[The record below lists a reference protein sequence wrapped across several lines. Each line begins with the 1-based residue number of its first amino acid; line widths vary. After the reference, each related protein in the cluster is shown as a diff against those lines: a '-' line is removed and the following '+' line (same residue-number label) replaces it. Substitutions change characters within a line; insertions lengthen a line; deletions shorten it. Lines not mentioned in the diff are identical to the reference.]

1 MLKHTETQLV
11 PFEDCGFARYPEL
24 PLAGEPVTLR
34 CRADGSSSAPALRI
48 TENGKTSVLQA
59 DGRENNCYIFRT
71 GSREA
76 PARIRYQFFTQD
88 EETPVYSYDVHTV
101 QTVIQACLPEDG
113 CDNRELLAG
122 EDLLITVDMEDAL
135 EIRYRQIHSAGA
147 SIPGTYS
154 FTKNGCTVSSGAGG
168 LLCVSR
174 GGKTV
179 LTLTS
184 LTLLRDSDN
193 RIVRITEHWKTT
205 NRHVLG
211 TGERFHRV
219 DQAGSSASGTVTE
232 HFTHQ
237 GDQTYLPVP
246 FFMTEKGWSWYDPGM
261 VSVACVFDENAFSL
275 TRETGPFTPWSD
287 CFLFGKPRDML
298 AGFLRTSGKCAL
310 PPEWAF
316 GVWISG
322 NGWNCDAEVDEQL
335 RQLKENGYPASVMV
349 LEQWSD
355 ERTFYIWNS
364 ERFPAPEATV
374 ARIRE
379 AGLHPV
385 LWQIP
390 VIKYEWDGDPG
401 PRLLRDEAEAIA
413 KGYAVQ
419 REDGIPYRVTERWF
433 HNSLLPDFTN
443 PDAVSWWFDRRK
455 HLLDIGIEGFKT
467 DGGEF
472 LFDRRVLL
480 HDGTSGPAAHN
491 MYPLLYEKAYAD
503 FLKRNNVNGVIFSR
517 AGYTGAQTVPIHWAG
532 DQVSEWS
539 ELRAQLTAGITAG
552 LSGVIFWSFDI
563 GGFAG
568 PVPEPELYL
577 RATAMACFC
586 PVMQWHSEPRGGQFS
601 GGPGEGYNNDRSPW
615 NLAEKWNDPRLLEI
629 STGYAKLRETL
640 RPYLWRE
647 AQSCAGESRPMMAHL
662 CLDWPDDP
670 RSWLTDDEYMLG
682 HELLVAPVT
691 EKGADSRT
699 VWLPRGKW
707 EAWFTGEKY
716 SGGQEIKVAC
726 PIDSIPVF
734 RRVKT

>member
-24 PLAGEPVTLR
+24 PLTGEPVTVRCKVYEPDDVPLLR
-34 CRADGSSSAPALRI
+34 V
-48 TENGKTSVLQA
+48 TENGKTKVLQA
-59 DGRENNCYIFRT
+59 DEHENGCYAFHL
-71 GSREA
+71 GSRET
-76 PARIRYQFFTQD
+76 PARVAYQFFTGT
-88 EETPVYSYDVHTV
+88 EETPVYTFDVHTAR
-101 QTVIQACLPEDG
+101 TLTQARVPEASG
-113 CDNRELLAG
+113 GGRELLAG
-122 EDLLITVDMEDAL
+122 EDLLITVDPGEQAGL
-135 EIRYRQIHSAGA
+135 RYRQLCSAGA
-147 SIPGTYS
+147 SVPGTFS
-154 FTKNGCTVSSGAGG
+154 FTGDGCAVSSAEDG
-168 LLCVSR
+168 LLSVSR
-174 GGKTV
+174 GGETL

-184 LTLLRDSDN
+184 LTVLRDSED
-193 RIVRITEHWKTT
+193 RIVKITENWKTT

-219 DQAGSSASGTVTE
+219 DQAGSHTSGSVTE
-232 HFTHQ
+232 RFTRQ

-246 FFMTEKGWSWYDPGM
+246 FFMTEKGWGWYTPEAEPA
-261 VSVACVFDENAFSL
+261 ACAFGESTFTL
-275 TRETGPFTPWSD
+275 TRETEPFAPWSD
-287 CFLFGKPRDML
+287 RFLFGEPRDML
-298 AGFLRTSGKCAL
+298 AGFLRASGGCAL

-335 RQLKENGYPASVMV
+335 RQLKENDYPASVMV

-355 ERTFYIWNS
+355 ERTFHIWNKD
-364 ERFPAPEATV
+364 RFPAPEATV

-390 VIKYEWDGDPG
+390 VIKYEWDGEPG
-401 PRLLRDEAEAIA
+401 PELQLDEAEAVA
-413 KGYAVQ
+413 KGYVVQ
-419 REDGIPYRVTERWF
+419 REDGTPYRVTERWF
-433 HNSLLPDFTN
+433 HNSLLPDFSD
-443 PDAVSWWFDRRK
+443 PDAAAWWFGKRQ

-472 LFDRRVLL
+472 LFDRRVRL
-480 HDGTSGPAAHN
+480 HDGTTGPAAHN
-491 MYPLLYEKAYAD
+491 RYPMLYEKAYAD

-568 PVPEPELYL
+568 PIPEPELYL

-601 GGPGEGYNNDRSPW
+601 GGMGEGYNNDRSPW
-615 NLAEKWNDPRLLEI
+615 NLAEKWHDPKLLEI
-629 STGYAKLRETL
+629 STGFARLRETL

-647 AQSCAGESRPMMAHL
+647 ARRCAAGCRPMMAHL

-670 RSWLTDDEYMLG
+670 RAWCTDDEYMLG
-682 HELLVAPVT
+682 HDLLVAPVT
-691 EKGADSRT
+691 EKGVSERT
-699 VWLPRGKW
+699 VWLPRGEW
-707 EAWFTGEKY
+707 EAWSTGDRY
-716 SGGQEIKVAC
+716 TGGREITAAC
-726 PIDSIPVF
+726 PIGSIPVF
-734 RRVKT
+734 RKVK